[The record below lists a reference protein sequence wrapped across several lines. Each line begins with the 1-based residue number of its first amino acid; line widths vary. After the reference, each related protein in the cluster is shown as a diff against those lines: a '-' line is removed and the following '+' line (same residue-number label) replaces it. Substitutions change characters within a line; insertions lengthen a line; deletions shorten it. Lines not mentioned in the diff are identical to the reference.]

1 MKGGI
6 IMEKTLAVAKFFNE
20 LYKSENGTD
29 MDQMRMHKM
38 MYLAQRE
45 SLMYNKVLLF
55 DAEFH
60 GWKYG
65 PVLVEVRS
73 EYNR

>member
-29 MDQMRMHKM
+29 MDDVSSSKRVSH
-38 MYLAQRE
+38 
-45 SLMYNKVLLF
+45 V
-55 DAEFH
+55 
-60 GWKYG
+60 
-65 PVLVEVRS
+65 
-73 EYNR
+73 

>member
-1 MKGGI
+1 
-6 IMEKTLAVAKFFNE
+6 MEKTLAVAKFFNE

-60 GWKYG
+60 
-65 PVLVEVRS
+65 
-73 EYNR
+73 